1 MIGLVD
7 ALVCYRLQ
15 RYQIQILSLG
25 TADTE
30 IKFSQGQIVHGG
42 LLDWKEII
50 SSAMHLQSQNATG
63 QAGLLIGRD
72 HLI

>member
-15 RYQIQILSLG
+15 RCQIQILSLG

-42 LLDWKEII
+42 LFKGAAGKRL
-50 SSAMHLQSQNATG
+50 TYR
-63 QAGLLIGRD
+63 QAN
-72 HLI
+72 